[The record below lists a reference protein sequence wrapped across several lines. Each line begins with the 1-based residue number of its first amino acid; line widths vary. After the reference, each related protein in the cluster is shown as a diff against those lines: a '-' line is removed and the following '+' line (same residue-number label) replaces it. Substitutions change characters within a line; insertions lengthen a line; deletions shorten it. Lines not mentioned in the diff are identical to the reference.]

1 MWREHNSVICLI
13 VELHFYR
20 KITPQLDNISVSK
33 KWLAKLEYK
42 HEEDISNFEFKT
54 EKKSMHRNVAVV

>member
-1 MWREHNSVICLI
+1 M
-13 VELHFYR
+13 ELHFYR